1 VPTDVAYLDASA
13 FFKLVVPEAESQAL
27 RSAVSTQR
35 WISSALL
42 EVEVVLAVRRRE
54 PSGID
59 AARRVL
65 AGVELVDIDPYVRRG
80 ATDLGD
86 PHLRS
91 LDAIHLATALSLR
104 DHLGAFF
111 VYDADLAAAAQA
123 HGLPVTVPQ
132 P

>member
-1 VPTDVAYLDASA
+1 VPSDAAYLDASA
-13 FFKLVVPEAESQAL
+13 FFKLVLPEAESQAL
-27 RSAVSTQR
+27 RSALSTQR

-54 PSGID
+54 PSGVD

-65 AGVELVDIDPYVRRG
+65 AGVELIDIDPYVRRV
-80 ATDLGD
+80 AADLGD
-86 PHLRS
+86 PPLRS
-91 LDAIHLATALSLR
+91 LDAIHLATALSLE
-104 DHLGAFF
+104 DHVGT
-111 VYDADLAAAAQA
+111 VITYDQRLAAAAQA